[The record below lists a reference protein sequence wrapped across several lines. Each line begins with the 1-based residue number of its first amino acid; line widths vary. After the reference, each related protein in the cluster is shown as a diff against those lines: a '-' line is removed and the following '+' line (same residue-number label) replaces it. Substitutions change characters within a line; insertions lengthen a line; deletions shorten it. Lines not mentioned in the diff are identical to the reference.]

1 MYCSLRGTTGLLMI
15 GIYRPLTLGP
25 FIPRMETT
33 SLPAGL
39 STPLPGRRR
48 EGEHH
53 GTLAPGSEGGR
64 TGVPESSTAQRP
76 GQGGERCGKRRFR
89 PSEAFRGGG
98 HHGGILG
105 SAWPPVCEAGSGSI
119 LPLREECGIHEDLP
133 PGGEQREGDGHRLIM
148 RGAHLTAQEMLTA
161 FASHIQARTTA
172 GSGDKPGPGTGR

>member
-1 MYCSLRGTTGLLMI
+1 MFRTRRDGFCTMYCSLRGTRGLLMI

-25 FIPRMETT
+25 FIPRLETT

-39 STPLPGRRR
+39 STPVPGRRR
-48 EGEHH
+48 EGKHH

-105 SAWPPVCEAGSGSI
+105 SARPPVCEAGSGSI
-119 LPLREECGIHEDLP
+119 LPLREECGIHEVQGGRTGDGKGARLP
-133 PGGEQREGDGHRLIM
+133 PAGDLAPSAGRSSSF
-148 RGAHLTAQEMLTA
+148 R
-161 FASHIQARTTA
+161 TA
-172 GSGDKPGPGTGR
+172 GPSSRR